1 MTLQQID
8 ITQAVEQLDNSI
20 IYQMSLNSHELFH
33 SNLWAWL
40 MEKDR
45 RFISV
50 FFPELSAAEKIR
62 REEDNR
68 DITIW
73 YDDNNAYVIE
83 NKFKSIPTE
92 AQLISYEKKLRL
104 ENKFAKGILTGIC
117 KPAISIGMGALSNW
131 SFLSYEEIAN
141 RIDDYVLSAGEP
153 LDTFSVNVIKQY
165 SSMIRNLCSIV
176 QFELEKNKDHVSQ
189 LEPPKTEK
197 YNTIR
202 IRDLLIKM
210 HADAFCAEL
219 RNDERYDKL
228 QQSLGQDC
236 ELIIEAGFSN
246 KSGIVDALIQV
257 KSNNPKQE
265 YDRRIGVQI
274 QGNQFRL
281 FVSLAKAG
289 NNSSAVD
296 LFKKYQEKDWFE
308 CYSQPPKT
316 FKGVGTSMNPRREN
330 NNGQFNKYE
339 SSNYWFVYQYF
350 DIKGRHHR
358 MTDQDVKEHIWTFL
372 YKAKEL
378 L

>member
-141 RIDDYVLSAGEP
+141 RIDDYVLSADP
-153 LDTFSVNVIKQY
+153 AL
-165 SSMIRNLCSIV
+165 R
-176 QFELEKNKDHVSQ
+176 
-189 LEPPKTEK
+189 
-197 YNTIR
+197 
-202 IRDLLIKM
+202 LL
-210 HADAFCAEL
+210 
-219 RNDERYDKL
+219 
-228 QQSLGQDC
+228 
-236 ELIIEAGFSN
+236 
-246 KSGIVDALIQV
+246 
-257 KSNNPKQE
+257 
-265 YDRRIGVQI
+265 
-274 QGNQFRL
+274 
-281 FVSLAKAG
+281 
-289 NNSSAVD
+289 
-296 LFKKYQEKDWFE
+296 
-308 CYSQPPKT
+308 
-316 FKGVGTSMNPRREN
+316 
-330 NNGQFNKYE
+330 
-339 SSNYWFVYQYF
+339 
-350 DIKGRHHR
+350 
-358 MTDQDVKEHIWTFL
+358 
-372 YKAKEL
+372 
-378 L
+378 